1 MSFFDDIFENKR
13 FAEDQALFKKF
24 PLEQR
29 KETSEPVVPPSII
42 EVQKIL
48 DKSRIDKGAK
58 LTMDEAKLID
68 ARNKQNISEAKA
80 VMKQISKIK
89 SDLIDDIKNNGD
101 GFTLSLRNK
110 SRLKNCANAIFGSNK
125 EEITYDDY
133 ITLLELKKLLDYEDG
148 AELLQGEYE

>member
-13 FAEDQALFKKF
+13 FAEDPELFKKF
-24 PLEQR
+24 LLEQR

-42 EVQKIL
+42 ELQKIL
-48 DKSRIDKGAK
+48 DKSRIDKGAQ

-68 ARNKQNISEAKA
+68 ARNKQNISEAKT

-110 SRLKNCANAIFGSNK
+110 NRLKNCANAIFGSNK

>member
-13 FAEDQALFKKF
+13 FTEDPELFKKF
-24 PLEQR
+24 LLEQR

-42 EVQKIL
+42 ELQKIL
-48 DKSRIDKGAK
+48 DKSRIDKGAQ

-68 ARNKQNISEAKA
+68 ARNKQNISEAKT